1 MAKAKAKPFEKPE
14 YVVVIDRLHL
24 DDGTTLLRDQPYE
37 GDDADTYLAS
47 GWIER
52 V

>member
-1 MAKAKAKPFEKPE
+1 MVKAKAKPVEKPE

-37 GDDADTYLAS
+37 GDDAGTYLTS

>member
-1 MAKAKAKPFEKPE
+1 MAKAKPVEKPA

-37 GDDADTYLAS
+37 GDDAETYLAS
-47 GWIER
+47 GWIAR

>member
-1 MAKAKAKPFEKPE
+1 MVKAKAKPVEKPE
-14 YVVVIDRLHL
+14 YVVAIDRLHL
-24 DDGTTLLRDQPYE
+24 DDGTTLLRDQPYN
-37 GDDADTYLAS
+37 GDAVETYLAS

>member
-1 MAKAKAKPFEKPE
+1 MAKPKAKPVET

-37 GDDADTYLAS
+37 GDDAETYLAS

>member
-1 MAKAKAKPFEKPE
+1 MAKAKPAEKAR
-14 YVVVIDRLHL
+14 YIVVIDKLHL

-37 GDDADTYLAS
+37 GEDAETYLAS